1 MKQKNKILAVSGCTL
16 FVLISSAF
24 AFLHQ
29 QSEFKTGVSATD
41 TFSATIV
48 ERTFDELPDT
58 DGNGIKDEMENLTSG
73 KSVTLDPVIV
83 STAQDDMWAIIKVS
97 VPTVTS
103 TLSTDDGKAVHDVF
117 TFTPNTDYKLLSST
131 ESDVAGTP
139 SIYYYGLNSVLP
151 KNSESVALFTE
162 ITVNDFASNEEL
174 TDASVDVTGAI
185 VQARSVESV
194 DDAFKEV
201 GEF

>member
-1 MKQKNKILAVSGCTL
+1 M
-16 FVLISSAF
+16 
-24 AFLHQ
+24 
-29 QSEFKTGVSATD
+29 
-41 TFSATIV
+41 
-48 ERTFDELPDT
+48 
-58 DGNGIKDEMENLTSG
+58 
-73 KSVTLDPVIV
+73 
-83 STAQDDMWAIIKVS
+83 
-97 VPTVTS
+97 
-103 TLSTDDGKAVHDVF
+103 
-117 TFTPNTDYKLLSST
+117 
-131 ESDVAGTP
+131 
-139 SIYYYGLNSVLP
+139 LP